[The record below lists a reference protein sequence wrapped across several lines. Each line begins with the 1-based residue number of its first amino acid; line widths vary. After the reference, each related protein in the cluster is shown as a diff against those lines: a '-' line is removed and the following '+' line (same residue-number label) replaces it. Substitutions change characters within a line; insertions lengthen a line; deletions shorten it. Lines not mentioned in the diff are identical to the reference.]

1 MCGEVAGRASGRGV
15 HLSVLSP
22 WARRQVERDF
32 CPLGSVTG
40 RKDRAGVDSLEMVQ
54 ALSFSLAFLT
64 PPEICFSAHCKAN
77 KTKVSPTICMDAV
90 LCFLPILLHLE

>member
-1 MCGEVAGRASGRGV
+1 M
-15 HLSVLSP
+15 
-22 WARRQVERDF
+22 
-32 CPLGSVTG
+32 
-40 RKDRAGVDSLEMVQ
+40 DSLEMVQ